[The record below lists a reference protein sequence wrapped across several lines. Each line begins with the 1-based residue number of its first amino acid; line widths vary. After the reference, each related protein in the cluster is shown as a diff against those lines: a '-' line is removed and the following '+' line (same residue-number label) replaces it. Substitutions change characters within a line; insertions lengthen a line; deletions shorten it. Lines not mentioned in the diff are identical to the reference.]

1 MQKDHLINI
10 KDQTI
15 DQLQRH
21 IESLSSRWGIS
32 REIKPYVQYSM
43 TVNPPSENTPQLV
56 QSQNTSSH
64 PSQNIRYQGYR
75 DLSEPGDPM
84 QNINFSTKPDPSL
97 VRENDHQ
104 KGNVGVDHHHPNCSI
119 IIKNDP
125 QQQQQQ
131 QLLLQQQQ
139 VPLPQQPPEPLNQNV
154 NELMSE

>member
-15 DQLQRH
+15 EQLQRH

-43 TVNPPSENTPQLV
+43 TVNPPTESTPQLV
-56 QSQNTSSH
+56 QSQTSSSH
-64 PSQNIRYQGYR
+64 QSQNIRYQGY
-75 DLSEPGDPM
+75 LSEPVDPM
-84 QNINFSTKPDPSL
+84 QTISFSSKPDPSL
-97 VRENDHQ
+97 VRENDNHQ
-104 KGNVGVDHHHPNCSI
+104 KANVVVDHHHPTCSI

-125 QQQQQQ
+125 LQHQQQHPQHQQQQPQ
-131 QLLLQQQQ
+131 
-139 VPLPQQPPEPLNQNV
+139 PQQPPEPLNQTV